1 MKIHREFESPP
12 LRTIEM
18 KKHSIIYYIIFF
30 TSLLL
35 SNSPNKIAFIS
46 YVEGSCIVENIE
58 LNRYATPLTGN
69 SIFNN
74 DIISSPNDSYCDILF
89 DDSATMVHLDPGTKL
104 KLSTEKFSRVIKV
117 YYGSAFIN
125 NAKTDFKTYIQTD
138 KNDIYINNNSIWVG
152 VYDTYDKIIAISNVT
167 DVYNYLDA
175 SQILINPL
183 LVYNIHTEGLI
194 TLDENL
200 DLIPE
205 YAKNET
211 YLQVKK
217 DNRHKTNIFLND
229 YDLIPIYGDGK
240 ISSLTN
246 NNGFSFS
253 FITGLRYMDEK
264 EFFSIELHPKYQFN
278 NLFIKA
284 KLNMYY
290 GIEDSEL
297 YNNFNSLNSI
307 LEKFHLRYSYSNY
320 YNSIDIYAGEIPK
333 VTFGH
338 GYLVKGLSNS
348 YEYPKLNDF
357 GIRLDFKLDNDF
369 MNFKFVV
376 PSVREYMRHGGIFG
390 MHTSLFLSHKF
401 PMTIGLGI
409 MIDLNQLNQAARIYN
424 LSTYGERKITALE
437 LDFNLDIIKRMNLDV
452 SLYGEFV
459 GMWYQKDIY
468 YIQSEGV
475 HPFYDDVRW
484 RKGTWGIMAPGVA
497 IKINN
502 MYEMKFAFNFNSAA
516 FYPSY
521 FNTNY
526 LYNKGV
532 YFNSEEPLEF
542 NSLGFNLVSE
552 QIEMLN
558 DFSING
564 SDTEFLVPKEIYPI
578 LTNKIN
584 SFPIYGFTTE
594 FNFNFRNKV
603 NYYSLIGI
611 YMQKT
616 EVVNSETYYTFENNI
631 SIKENILK
639 KISNIDFYISNIF
652 FLESKDREEFTFG
665 ANILFDLRG
674 GMSLKLDLSQVYYDS
689 NLDGDK
695 EEITNLGLDYG
706 VDF

>member
-1 MKIHREFESPP
+1 
-12 LRTIEM
+12 M